1 MNNQLLLLT
10 SIHDR
15 IDQISF
21 PQKNYYL
28 HAKFLCNCMFQNI
41 IKDGSDFKTPKEFH
55 SNYFKK
61 LIKNCP
67 TRCTI
72 LKELKLAGILIDTSY
87 STGLPAK
94 DGKKEVLPYCKN
106 YSFGTEFIYNS
117 PILFSQ
123 FKNINKTDDRIKF
136 HQLNETLKTVHIDTE
151 VFDFIP
157 VLIEKELK
165 KIIIGKE
172 ITNKMITMKMG
183 KIEKKEPLC
192 YWLAVATR
200 NNVALIKF
208 KKRFYIEGVK
218 SFIERKR
225 IELEIMYT
233 HSIEQIINGN
243 FYANRNETNN
253 RLDYNMTGLK
263 KKLFPFLYL
272 DGELTE
278 ELDIKNA
285 QFAILSNIPTFKLD
299 EKFIEV
305 AQSGQLYEFIGSKF
319 DMTRDQVKEYLI
331 VVAFGEVEHHQKA
344 LNELFPTTMKS
355 ISDFK
360 NKFGYENFSVM
371 LQKAESN
378 LMIDGV
384 YKLLYD
390 NNIKTLPIHDS
401 VRVKA
406 SDAVMVKRMME
417 NFFIEKEFKCAL
429 KNK

>member
-1 MNNQLLLLT
+1 
-10 SIHDR
+10 
-15 IDQISF
+15 
-21 PQKNYYL
+21 
-28 HAKFLCNCMFQNI
+28 MFNAI
-41 IKDGSDFKTPKEFH
+41 IKDGGNFQTPKQFH
-55 SNYFKK
+55 SDYFIK
-61 LIKNCP
+61 LITKCG

-72 LKELKLAGILIDTSY
+72 LRELKLAGILIDTTY
-87 STGLPAK
+87 STGRPAK
-94 DGKKEVLPYCKN
+94 DGKKEVKAYMKA
-106 YSFGTEFIYNS
+106 YSFGHNYIYNS
-117 PILFSQ
+117 PIIFTQ

-157 VLIEKELK
+157 ELIEKELK
-165 KIIIGKE
+165 KIVIGKD

-208 KKRFYIEGVK
+208 KKRFYIEGAK

-225 IELEIMYT
+225 IELEIVYT

-243 FYANRNETNN
+243 FYANRNETND

-263 KKLFPFLYL
+263 KELFPFLYL
-272 DGELTE
+272 DGEKTE
-278 ELDIKNA
+278 EIDIINA
-285 QFAILSNIPTFKLD
+285 QFALFANIPAFDLD
-299 EKFIEV
+299 ENFKKM
-305 AQSGQLYEFIGSKF
+305 AQSGQLYEYIGSEIN
-319 DMTRDQVKEYLI
+319 MTRDQVKEYLI

-344 LNELFPTTMKS
+344 LNELFPVTMKS

-360 NKFGYENFSVM
+360 NEFGYEKFSVM

-384 YKLLYD
+384 FKLLYD

-417 NFFIEKEFKCAL
+417 KFFVEKDFKCAL